1 MLRSTT
7 EPGRLYLTAELR
19 AVEVQPKQ
27 KTMQIASVGRFATE
41 MRRFPPVDDVVTALD
56 RIASRVFSA

>member
-19 AVEVQPKQ
+19 AVEVPPKQ
-27 KTMQIASVGRFATE
+27 KTLQIASVGRFATE
-41 MRRFPPVDDVVTALD
+41 MRRFPPVEDVVTALD

>member
-1 MLRSTT
+1 MLRSTA

-27 KTMQIASVGRFATE
+27 KTMQISSVSRFATE
-41 MRRFPPVDDVVTALD
+41 MRRFPPIEDVVTALD
-56 RIASRVFSA
+56 RIASRVSST